1 VSGQQTVWLDG
12 AKYVIRGNNIV
23 RVKA

>member
-1 VSGQQTVWLDG
+1 MTRQQTVWLDG